1 MRSIIL
7 LTVFALAVGTADAQ
21 PKIRMQSKHDW
32 GRLDPTYSTVPAFE
46 LKATIPVANV
56 GTDTLRILDVHP
68 SCGCT
73 TAPILDSVLAPGEET
88 AIEVL
93 MVAPTGNGRITKYI
107 TVMTNEPVDAAHSL
121 EITADIQ
128 RPVQLSGS
136 YIGFNKG
143 IAGTEIQGEFSV
155 INKSPDTLVVS
166 DGTVE
171 YEGRFVTALPL
182 AIPPD
187 ESRTLTI
194 ALMWP
199 HVGPFSAKVGFKT
212 THRDHPMI
220 EIMAYGIAEEAPKKP

>member
-1 MRSIIL
+1 MQ
-7 LTVFALAVGTADAQ
+7 AV
-21 PKIRMQSKHDW
+21 HDW
-32 GRLDPTYSTVPAFE
+32 GRLDPKQTTEPAFE

-56 GTDTLRILDVHP
+56 GTDTLKILDVHP

-88 AIEVL
+88 AIEVS
-93 MVAPTGNGRITKYI
+93 MVAPITNGRITKYI
-107 TVMTNEPVDAAHSL
+107 TITTNEPVDAAHSL

-143 IAGTEIQGEFSV
+143 FAGSEIQGEFS
-155 INKSPDTLVVS
+155 ISNKSPDTLLIS
-166 DGTVE
+166 DGIVE
-171 YEGRFVTALPL
+171 YDGRFVTALPL

-187 ESRTLTI
+187 ETRTLTI

-199 HVGPFSAKVGFKT
+199 HIGPFSAKVGFKT
-212 THRDHPMI
+212 THPDHPLI